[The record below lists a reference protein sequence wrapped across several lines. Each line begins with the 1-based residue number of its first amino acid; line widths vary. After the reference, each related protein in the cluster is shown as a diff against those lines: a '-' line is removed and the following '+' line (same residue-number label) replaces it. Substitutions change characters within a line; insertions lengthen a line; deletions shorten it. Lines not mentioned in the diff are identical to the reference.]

1 MSDIQLRLNFGS
13 IPYVKGVN
21 APPDD
26 SSILVRS
33 AVVHLGSF
41 GAIGNGKFATAEA
54 TQIPFPLDDGIGMV
68 GRRGIVTLQVTQN
81 DYPLFTGAVDA
92 TDTHKGSGVFE
103 FDTRDNCFVLQERLV
118 EPHTEP
124 ANETIETFITK
135 IVKSAELEILK
146 IASPTNP
153 NGTPITM
160 GTYYGNATGSHF
172 FSSPE
177 PAWGL
182 IQRLAKDCGYV
193 AYCTNSGSFYFG
205 PRNRGQVSGGG
216 VSTQSLTWAQD
227 VLHNTLHIRHELQ
240 RHAAFVV
247 VVNSSSKHSKK
258 PIIGTCAYINPQLAQ
273 DASRQLIADPTVPGS
288 PLVPRTAA
296 NAGMYVGLSVDDIQE
311 GYGPIPIYDHFIS
324 GLDTAQANMR
334 ALGTAREIAAQEVV
348 LTFKLVG
355 DEFLMEVGQPFTLS
369 GTGDPLVEG
378 EEFVVVHSS
387 YEFNVEG
394 NSGFTQEITAWKADE
409 LQVSGIEG
417 VSTPQPPDDY

>member
-13 IPYVKGVN
+13 IPYVTGVN
-21 APPDD
+21 APPND

-68 GRRGIVTLQVTQN
+68 GRRGIVTLQVTAGLDSN
-81 DYPLFTGAVDA
+81 PIFTGAVDA
-92 TDTHKGSGVFE
+92 TSSPKGSGVFE
-103 FDTRDNCFVLQERLV
+103 FDTRDNCFVLQERQV
-118 EPHTEP
+118 DPHVADT
-124 ANETIETFITK
+124 NETIGDFITTLVEGAGLK
-135 IVKSAELEILK
+135 ILN

-160 GTYYGNATGSHF
+160 GTYYGNSKGSHF
-172 FSSPE
+172 FARPE
-177 PAWGL
+177 AAWG
-182 IQRLAKDCGYV
+182 IVQRFAKDCGYV
-193 AYCTNSGSFYFG
+193 AYCTAGGLFYFG
-205 PRNRGQVSGGG
+205 PRNRGQASGGAMPAIA
-216 VSTQSLTWAQD
+216 LTWSAD
-227 VLHNTLHIRHELQ
+227 GDSDIVRNSLHIRHELQ
-240 RHAAFVV
+240 RHAAFIV
-247 VVNSSSKHSKK
+247 VVNSSTKHSEK
-258 PIIGTCAYINPQLAQ
+258 PIVGTCAYVNPQLGT
-273 DASRQLIADPTVPGS
+273 DAKQHSGV
-288 PLVPRTAA
+288 AA
-296 NAGMYVGLSVDDIQE
+296 NSGMYVGLSLADIQE
-311 GYGPIPIYDHFIS
+311 VYGQIPIYDHFIS

-348 LTFKLVG
+348 LTFKTVATDL
-355 DEFLMEVGQPFTLS
+355 DFYFDVGQPLMLS